1 MQLIEIK
8 TVLLKVNLII
18 STSVTEKSLIE
29 NGIIKNDSKSINIS
43 QTKDI

>member
-29 NGIIKNDSKSINIS
+29 NSIIKNDSKSINIS